1 MRVLVTNRY
10 TNSRSPSALQP
21 VAAHSGEH
29 ARAARRYTEL
39 HADARRCAQ
48 MHVGAHR
55 CAKMREGPFGILSR
69 LGRESEPGYPAS
81 GGLSPPSPRRE

>member
-10 TNSRSPSALQP
+10 TNSKSRSSLQL

-29 ARAARRYTEL
+29 ARAARRCAEL

-55 CAKMREGPFGILSR
+55 CAKVREGPFGILFR
-69 LGRESEPGYPAS
+69 LGRESEPGYP
-81 GGLSPPSPRRE
+81 GLRRP